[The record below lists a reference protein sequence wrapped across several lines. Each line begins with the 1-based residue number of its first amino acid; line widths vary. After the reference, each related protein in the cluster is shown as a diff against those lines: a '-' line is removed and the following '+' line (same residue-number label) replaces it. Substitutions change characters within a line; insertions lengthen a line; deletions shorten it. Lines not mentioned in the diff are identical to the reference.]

1 MAAARSREPVLAKI
15 RLMCVLMVWL
25 LRNWPRLAKQYRAA
39 SAEFTSPAKWR
50 ETFEASLRDRPGGP

>member
-1 MAAARSREPVLAKI
+1 MHLR
-15 RLMCVLMVWL
+15 L
-25 LRNWPRLAKQYRAA
+25 LRNWPQLAKQYRAA